1 MLNST
6 NILQGTS
13 KLELKTMFIKRIKE
27 YLSKN
32 LNAFELSIIFHI
44 IKIIFY
50 NMNMTLVKPE

>member
-50 NMNMTLVKPE
+50 NMDMTLVEPE